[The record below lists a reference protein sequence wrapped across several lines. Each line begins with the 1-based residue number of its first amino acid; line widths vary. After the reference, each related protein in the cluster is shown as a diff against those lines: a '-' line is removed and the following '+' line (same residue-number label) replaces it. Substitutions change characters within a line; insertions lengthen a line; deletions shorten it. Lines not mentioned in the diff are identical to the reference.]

1 MSRSE
6 SEWRKLVDL
15 FEGSGLQRAAFCTR
29 ERITV
34 HALDKWRAR
43 LGRTRPKSKCS
54 SRAVRAST
62 SHCLPP
68 HGLVPV
74 ALKAQDQG
82 LSVVRV
88 TVVLEHRAL
97 RLEGSAADLTQLLRC
112 L

>member
-43 LGRTRPKSKCS
+43 LGRTRPKSPCS
-54 SRAVRAST
+54 SRVVRST

-68 HGLVPV
+68 HGLIPV
-74 ALKAQDQG
+74 MLKAEDEG
-82 LSVVRV
+82 LNVVRV